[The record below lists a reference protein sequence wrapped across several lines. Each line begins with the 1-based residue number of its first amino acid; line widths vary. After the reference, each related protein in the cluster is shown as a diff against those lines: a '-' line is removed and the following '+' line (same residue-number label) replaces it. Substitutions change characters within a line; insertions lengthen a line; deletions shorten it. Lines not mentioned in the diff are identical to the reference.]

1 MQLIHCTKK
10 LQKEM
15 GLSSSGLTNEEPENS
30 FLGSWHA
37 NLISIDRRKC
47 VLFANDKTLFNFL
60 IPDVTRAQLR
70 EMDKLFLLFLSCVL
84 SDEGFEQKVKDKILE
99 EYREIG
105 YANTNNRNVLGS
117 MNDLAYHYKYHILDE
132 GGLYSAAVP
141 DIIRRL
147 NRMPMSA
154 IGYKYSIDA
163 IRQFYGIAD
172 K

>member
-1 MQLIHCTKK
+1 M
-10 LQKEM
+10 
-15 GLSSSGLTNEEPENS
+15 
-30 FLGSWHA
+30 
-37 NLISIDRRKC
+37 
-47 VLFANDKTLFNFL
+47 
-60 IPDVTRAQLR
+60 
-70 EMDKLFLLFLSCVL
+70 